1 MKYMSGQLIKLIV
14 AYETYSN
21 YLIQPV
27 HVYIHFH
34 LSPLSELCLL
44 YVVQICL

>member
-1 MKYMSGQLIKLIV
+1 MKYMSGQLIKLII

-34 LSPLSELCLL
+34 LSPLSEL